1 MEDNFFQAISNKYL
15 DPKTSVINNAAQV
28 SKANEILV
36 KGAFSNAEEM
46 INLKNKIRT
55 ASELGDT
62 FAIPEL
68 TKKLNKLEDG
78 ANIKILSKTD
88 SIVNTSNIDITKE
101 S

>member
-1 MEDNFFQAISNKYL
+1 MNNKYV

-46 INLKNKIRT
+46 INLKDKIKT

-78 ANIKILSKTD
+78 ANI
-88 SIVNTSNIDITKE
+88 NTI
-101 S
+101 